1 MQHFM
6 AGAQRQYLRGSL
18 EHPRCL
24 CCGGMGFT
32 RDRVEMKTQMR
43 LIHWDASL
51 GVWCRAGGTWLGC
64 CSFYLRRLDYEVDS
78 EG

>member
-6 AGAQRQYLRGSL
+6 AGAQRQHLRGSL

-43 LIHWDASL
+43 LICWMQALMFGAEL
-51 GVWCRAGGTWLGC
+51 GEHGWVAVL
-64 CSFYLRRLDYEVDS
+64 FV
-78 EG
+78 